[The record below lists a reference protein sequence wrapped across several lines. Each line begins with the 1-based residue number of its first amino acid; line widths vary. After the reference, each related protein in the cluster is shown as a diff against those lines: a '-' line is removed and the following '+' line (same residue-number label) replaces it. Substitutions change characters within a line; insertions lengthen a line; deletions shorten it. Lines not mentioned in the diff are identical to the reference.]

1 MADFRLWV
9 KFALFLSSYIPLW
22 LAMALKT
29 SNITIVL
36 REVSVPILSVVF
48 FFVVLLSGLI
58 LLEAFSLRKQKD
70 PKFQDIESYKSR
82 HDLLTS
88 YLIAYI
94 FPFVGLDYSQPES
107 WLIFGIFFI
116 TLAAIQIR
124 STQLHVNPVLAVLG
138 YRIYEIEDSGKGTN
152 MLVTKRDVNLE
163 DGPVKMVELS
173 NHVYLTVGG
182 K

>member
-29 SNITIVL
+29 GGITIAFRGNTVPALSIIFLLIVLLSSLVL
-36 REVSVPILSVVF
+36 RET
-48 FFVVLLSGLI
+48 
-58 LLEAFSLRKQKD
+58 FSLRKQKE

-94 FPFVGLDYSQPES
+94 FPFVGLDYSQLVN
-107 WLIFGIFFI
+107 WLIFGIFFV
-116 TLAAIQIR
+116 TLGAIQIR

-138 YRIYEIEDSGKGTN
+138 YRIYEIEDGGKGTN
-152 MLVTKRDVNLE
+152 MLVAKRDINL
-163 DGPVKMVELS
+163 DDDPVKTVELS
-173 NHVYLTVGG
+173 NRVYLTV
-182 K
+182 

>member
-29 SNITIVL
+29 GDITLVYQGVPVPVL
-36 REVSVPILSVVF
+36 STLF
-48 FFVVLLSGLI
+48 LLVVLLSGLI
-58 LLEAFSLRKQKD
+58 LREAFSLRKQKE

-94 FPFVGLDYSQPES
+94 FPFVGLDYSLPVN
-107 WLIFGIFFI
+107 WLIFGIFFL
-116 TLAAIQIR
+116 TLASIQIR

-138 YRIYEIEDSGKGTN
+138 YRIYEIEDGGKGTN
-152 MLVTKRDVNLE
+152 MLVTKRDVSLE
-163 DGPVKMVELS
+163 DDPVKTVELS
-173 NHVYLTVGG
+173 NRVYLTV
-182 K
+182 

>member
-1 MADFRLWV
+1 MADFRLWA

-29 SNITIVL
+29 GDITIVF
-36 REVSVPILSVVF
+36 RDVPVPVISVIF
-48 FFVVLLSGLI
+48 FLTVLLSSFVLRGT
-58 LLEAFSLRKQKD
+58 FSLRKQKE

-88 YLIAYI
+88 YLIAYV
-94 FPFVGLDYSQPES
+94 FPFVGLDYSLPVN

-138 YRIYEIEDSGKGTN
+138 YRIYEIEDGGKGTN

-163 DGPVKMVELS
+163 DDPVKTVELS
-173 NHVYLTVGG
+173 NRVYLTV
-182 K
+182 

>member
-1 MADFRLWV
+1 MADFRPWV

-29 SNITIVL
+29 GDITLIFRGVAVPVL
-36 REVSVPILSVVF
+36 SLVF
-48 FFVVLLSGLI
+48 LLIVLLSGLV
-58 LLEAFSLRKQKD
+58 LREAFSLRKQKE

-94 FPFVGLDYSQPES
+94 FPFVGLNYSQPTN
-107 WLIFGIFFI
+107 WLIFGIFFV

-138 YRIYEIEDSGKGTN
+138 YRIYEIEDGGKGTN
-152 MLVTKRDVNLE
+152 MLVTKRDVDL
-163 DGPVKMVELS
+163 DDDPVKTVELS
-173 NHVYLTVGG
+173 NRVYLTV
-182 K
+182 